1 MTYPLA
7 FRKKVFEIKD
17 KESLS
22 YEQTSERFGIGK
34 SSLVRW
40 HKSLEP
46 KAAKNRPSIKLDMQ
60 ELQKE
65 IEATPDAYQHEIAV
79 KLSVSQSCIH
89 YALKRLDMRFKKRRL
104 SIQKLSRKSKKSL

>member
-7 FRKKVFEIKD
+7 FRKKVFEV
-17 KESLS
+17 KEKNRLS
-22 YEQTSERFGIGK
+22 YEQTSELFGIGK

-46 KAAKNRPSIKLDMQ
+46 KASKKRPSIKIDMQ
-60 ELQKE
+60 KLQKE

-89 YALKRLDMRFKKRRL
+89 YALKRLGVSFKKRRL
-104 SIQKLSRKSKKSL
+104 SIQKLIRKSKKSL

>member
-65 IEATPDAYQHEIAV
+65 IEAIPQMPISM
-79 KLSVSQSCIH
+79 K
-89 YALKRLDMRFKKRRL
+89 
-104 SIQKLSRKSKKSL
+104 